1 MSKKYF
7 LVKDLILSF
16 LAGIG
21 IGHSFSLLVS
31 AFIIKDSY
39 DVVVPEFSEMIFEN
53 EILAATISALICGV
67 LGVVFYLTSNIW
79 KKEEWSI
86 IKKTTIYY
94 FSTIIP
100 TILAGTF
107 LRWFNVNIISLLIF
121 IGIFTLIFI
130 AIWVIMYFI
139 MKEEIKKINAKLK
152 EKKV

>member
-1 MSKKYF
+1 M
-7 LVKDLILSF
+7 IL
-16 LAGIG
+16 G
-21 IGHSFSLLVS
+21 
-31 AFIIKDSY
+31 
-39 DVVVPEFSEMIFEN
+39 N

-107 LRWFNVNIISLLIF
+107 LKWFNVNILSLLIF

-130 AIWVIMYFI
+130 AIWIIMYFI